1 MANRLLTFAFFGP
14 EIVTVSPARVPG
26 SVLAL
31 AAVIGSVMPAAAM
44 DKLELTN
51 ATFLKLT
58 SEHVLSLLFALM
70 GTMRGPENSPP
81 I

>member
-1 MANRLLTFAFFGP
+1 
-14 EIVTVSPARVPG
+14 
-26 SVLAL
+26 VLAL

-70 GTMRGPENSPP
+70 GTMGGPENSPP